1 MSHAWM
7 PLYVADYLAD
17 TGHLSTLEHGAYMLL
32 IMHYWQTGALPDDDR
47 KLARIARMQV
57 NEWSDI
63 RDTMAEM
70 FSAGWTHKRIDA
82 ELAHAED
89 VISKRSAAA
98 KAMHAKRIADARR
111 VARNSTAGADAC
123 APHLDVQT
131 ALQSPSPLQEEAG
144 ASSAREP
151 DVMVG
156 DFPEAV
162 VKRHRLA
169 LVAAFGG
176 GASAPVDI
184 GLFTTWVAAYGWDPE
199 VIAATIMGH
208 LGDAAKRAKGMK
220 YWEKVVREVFEKRAS
235 APAPPPKGPPPKPA
249 DPQEISAGRWLE
261 LLEMRRI
268 NGTWAAARYGPPPG
282 DPGCLVP
289 AEVLSLDL
297 ERNGQAA

>member
-1 MSHAWM
+1 MTDWFRSWHGAPTDPKWLGIARKAGVAPGIAVAVAWALM
-7 PLYVADYLAD
+7 DRASQADDRGSIEGYDADGLACFFGCEPEQVDAIVSAMEQKGMIESLRFSNWEKRQPKREDNSAQRVREHRERKAASRNADETQCNAPDTEAD
-17 TGHLSTLEHGAYMLL
+17 TE
-32 IMHYWQTGALPDDDR
+32 
-47 KLARIARMQV
+47 K
-57 NEWSDI
+57 
-63 RDTMAEM
+63 
-70 FSAGWTHKRIDA
+70 K
-82 ELAHAED
+82 
-89 VISKRSAAA
+89 
-98 KAMHAKRIADARR
+98 
-111 VARNSTAGADAC
+111 
-123 APHLDVQT
+123 
-131 ALQSPSPLQEEAG
+131 EEAS

-151 DVMVG
+151 GVMIG

-235 APAPPPKGPPPKPA
+235 APTPPPKGPPPKPA
-249 DPQEISAGRWLE
+249 DPQEISAGRWHE
-261 LLEMRRI
+261 LLDMRRI
-268 NGTWAAARYGPPPG
+268 TGAWNEARYGPPPG

-289 AEVLSLDL
+289 AEVLSLDA
-297 ERNGQAA
+297 ERNRAA